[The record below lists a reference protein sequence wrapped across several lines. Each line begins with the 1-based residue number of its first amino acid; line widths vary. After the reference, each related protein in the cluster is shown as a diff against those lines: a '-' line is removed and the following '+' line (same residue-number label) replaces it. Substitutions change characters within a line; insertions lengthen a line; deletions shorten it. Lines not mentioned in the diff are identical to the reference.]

1 MIYENGKTCYGRYK
15 DGTCND
21 YSADKLAEYETVTK
35 IEVLVISDAEE
46 CSLESLNQWSDCSG
60 EDGRDINCGPGRL
73 TRFFRNFFSI
83 SSKMFFD
90 FFLFLNHL
98 KKPKFY
104 VFDHSLTKW

>member
-1 MIYENGKTCYGRYK
+1 MIYEKGKTCYGRYK

-73 TRFFRNFFSI
+73 TRFFSELFFRFLRNCFSI
-83 SSKMFFD
+83 FFI
-90 FFLFLNHL
+90 FESFEKIEVLCF
-98 KKPKFY
+98 
-104 VFDHSLTKW
+104 

>member
-60 EDGRDINCGPGRL
+60 EDGRDINCGPGRF
-73 TRFFRNFFSI
+73 TRFFTPLSLNAWNQNFNSHAI
-83 SSKMFFD
+83 GD
-90 FFLFLNHL
+90 
-98 KKPKFY
+98 P
-104 VFDHSLTKW
+104 HSGLEIA

>member
-60 EDGRDINCGPGRL
+60 EDGRDINCGPGRF
-73 TRFFRNFFSI
+73 TRFFTHNSHADGARYCLDCRKGLVSPI
-83 SSKMFFD
+83 
-90 FFLFLNHL
+90 
-98 KKPKFY
+98 
-104 VFDHSLTKW
+104 